1 MWNEFKFGSPLRNFY
16 DKTLSENSKVHL
28 PDMEFIEALTEGL
41 RRVVLIRG
49 TGAEVVT
56 IYS

>member
-1 MWNEFKFGSPLRNFY
+1 MWNEFKFGNSSKSFY
-16 DKTLSENSKVHL
+16 GKTLFKNLKAHF